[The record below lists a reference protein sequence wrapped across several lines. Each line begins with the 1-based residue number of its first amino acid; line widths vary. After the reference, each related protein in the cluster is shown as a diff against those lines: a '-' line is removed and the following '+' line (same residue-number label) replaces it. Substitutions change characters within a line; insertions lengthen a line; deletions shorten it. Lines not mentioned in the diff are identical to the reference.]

1 MTISL
6 IRFAGITLFG
16 VICFEA
22 GWLIK
27 GWQGD
32 SQQLAVER
40 AAQQIVDA
48 TRQRESDIAGTV
60 EARLQ
65 ELKANQ
71 TVIDRGVIREIEKPV
86 YLRVCL
92 DQPAISLLNAAARG
106 EPARDPAK
114 PAREVPGAAQPVK

>member
-6 IRFAGITLFG
+6 IRFSGLLLFG

-32 SQQLAVER
+32 SQLLAVER
-40 AAQQIVDA
+40 AAQQIVEAARD
-48 TRQRESDIAGTV
+48 RESTIAGTV
-60 EARLQ
+60 EARLA

-92 DQPAISLLNAAARG
+92 EPGAISLLNAAARG
-106 EPARDPAK
+106 EPARDPAR
-114 PAREVPGAAQPVK
+114 PAGEVSSPAQPAK

>member
-6 IRFAGITLFG
+6 IRFAGILLFG
-16 VICFEA
+16 IICFKA

-32 SQQLAVER
+32 SQLLAVER
-40 AAQQIVDA
+40 AAQQIVEAARD
-48 TRQRESDIAGTV
+48 RESEIAGTV
-60 EARLQ
+60 EARLA

-92 DQPAISLLNAAARG
+92 EPGAISLLNAAARG
-106 EPARDPAK
+106 EPARDPAG
-114 PAREVPGAAQPVK
+114 PAGEVSGPAQPAK

>member
-1 MTISL
+1 MTVSL
-6 IRFAGITLFG
+6 IRVAGLALFAA
-16 VICFEA
+16 VCFEA

-32 SQQLAVER
+32 SQLLAVER
-40 AAQQIVDA
+40 AAQQIVEA
-48 TRQRESDIAGTV
+48 TRQRESEIAGTI
-60 EARLQ
+60 EARLA

-92 DQPAISLLNAAARG
+92 ERDAVSLLNAAARG
-106 EPARDPAK
+106 EPASDPAK
-114 PAREVPGAAQPVK
+114 PAGQVPGATQPAK